1 MNQGRKGVG
10 AHALFQILHTIHLPR
25 NPVMTPD
32 IENGKIAQKN
42 LPGGALFHLGKFAI
56 FNVQIKLQKK
66 NKDINLL

>member
-1 MNQGRKGVG
+1 
-10 AHALFQILHTIHLPR
+10 
-25 NPVMTPD
+25 MTPD

-66 NKDINLL
+66 IKTSIYFEVIFKTNLFSYKL